1 MTEQQQQQQ
10 QWEAGV
16 EGDWYDLCGWWSC
29 QQEKLLW
36 SACWTGWQPDIAAL
50 EPLPSALL
58 RTSPPVSVAAVHG
71 VPAAAVHA
79 VPAASGPPLAGL
91 SEHAELA
98 ASGLPAAG
106 EVQDHGGFHYLAHL
120 YGQ

>member
-1 MTEQQQQQQ
+1 M
-10 QWEAGV
+10 
-16 EGDWYDLCGWWSC
+16 
-29 QQEKLLW
+29 
-36 SACWTGWQPDIAAL
+36 
-50 EPLPSALL
+50 
-58 RTSPPVSVAAVHG
+58 SVAAVHG

-91 SEHAELA
+91 AEHAELA

-106 EVQDHGGFHYLAHL
+106 EVQGHGGFHYLAHL